1 MLSEAFDQNVPRNKE
16 ECASQEDQSKA
27 AHARHNLYK
36 LLALVNELSNMA
48 PWLRKGETFSSGQT
62 NCPLALYLIDKIGST
77 LTAFDSV

>member
-48 PWLRKGETFSSGQT
+48 P
-62 NCPLALYLIDKIGST
+62 
-77 LTAFDSV
+77 